1 MSTVTP
7 ITSSAS
13 LSRTERIHTATPSFW
28 GLVQGE
34 FFKISRQWA
43 IWLML
48 VLLLG
53 VIALPY
59 LVTFTIANE
68 KASIESNPLYF
79 LTIRMESNV
88 SVLRVFIGIFLLVLT
103 ATVIGLEYQLGT
115 IRILLARGVGRLQ
128 LLAAK
133 VVTVTLFGLGVLI
146 IGLLLNVAFMCI
158 VLSIITGSL
167 NAFKAIDS
175 TFWNDTWLYV
185 LSMLISMG
193 VTILL
198 ATALSVAGR
207 SLAIGLS
214 ASLVWFPVDNIGTEF
229 LYLAD
234 RLTHNDFWL
243 NISAYLLGPN
253 LNHMPVALAGKGSLG
268 IGITPLVQVD
278 VPHTLYVALVYAI
291 IFAVVAIVLMWR
303 RDVRE

>member
-7 ITSSAS
+7 TTSSTS
-13 LSRTERIHTATPSFW
+13 TPRTERIHTATPSFL
-28 GLVQGE
+28 GLVRGE

-133 VVTVTLFGLGVLI
+133 VLTVTLFGLVVLI
-146 IGLLLNVAFMCI
+146 VGLLLNIAFMCI

-167 NAFKAIDS
+167 DAFKAIDS

-185 LSMLISMG
+185 LSTLISMG
-193 VTILL
+193 ATILL

-214 ASLVWFPVDNIGTEF
+214 ASLVWFPIDNIGTEF

-253 LNHMPVALAGKGSLG
+253 LNQMPVALVGTKALG

-278 VPHTLYVALVYAI
+278 APHTIYVALVYAL
-291 IFAVVAIVLMWR
+291 IFTVVAIVLMWR

>member
-1 MSTVTP
+1 MSTVT
-7 ITSSAS
+7 TSAPA
-13 LSRTERIHTATPSFW
+13 SRTERIHTATPSFL
-28 GLVQGE
+28 GLVRGE
-34 FFKISRQWA
+34 FFKISRQWT

-53 VIALPY
+53 VIILPY
-59 LVTFTIANE
+59 LVTFTIQNAKE
-68 KASIESNPLYF
+68 SIQSDPLYF

-88 SVLRVFIGIFLLVLT
+88 SVLRVFVGIFLLVLT

-115 IRILLARGVGRLQ
+115 VRILLARGVGRLQ

-133 VVTVTLFGLGVLI
+133 VFTVTLFGLAVLVV
-146 IGLLLNVAFMCI
+146 GLLLNVALMCI
-158 VLSIITGSL
+158 VVSL
-167 NAFKAIDS
+167 VSGNLDAFKAINS

-185 LSMLISMG
+185 LSTLISMG

-207 SLAIGLS
+207 SLAIALS
-214 ASLVWFPVDNIGTEF
+214 ASLIWFPVDNIGTEF

-253 LNHMPVALAGKGSLG
+253 LNQMPVALVGTKALG
-268 IGITPLVQVD
+268 IGITPLVQVNAS
-278 VPHTLYVALVYAI
+278 HTMYVALVYAL
-291 IFAVVAIVLMWR
+291 IFAVVAILLMWK

>member
-1 MSTVTP
+1 MST
-7 ITSSAS
+7 ITTSAPT
-13 LSRTERIHTATPSFW
+13 SRMERIHTSTPSFW
-28 GLVQGE
+28 GLVRGE

-53 VIALPY
+53 VIILPY
-59 LVTFTIANE
+59 LVTFTIQNVKE
-68 KASIESNPLYF
+68 SIQHNPLYF

-88 SVLRVFIGIFLLVLT
+88 SVLRVFIGIFLLVLA
-103 ATVIGLEYQLGT
+103 ATVIGREYQLGT

-133 VVTVTLFGLGVLI
+133 VLTVTLFGLAVLI
-146 IGLLLNVAFMCI
+146 VGLLLNIALMCI
-158 VLSIITGSL
+158 VLALVSGNL
-167 NAFKAIDS
+167 DAFKAIND

-185 LSMLISMG
+185 LSTLISMG

-207 SLAIGLS
+207 SLAIALS
-214 ASLVWFPVDNIGTEF
+214 ASLVWFPIDNIGTEF

-253 LNHMPVALAGKGSLG
+253 LNQMPVALVGTKALG

-278 VPHTLYVALVYAI
+278 AAHTLYVALVYAI
-291 IFAVVAIVLMWR
+291 IFAVVATVLMWK

>member
-1 MSTVTP
+1 MSNNMST
-7 ITSSAS
+7 ITTSAPT
-13 LSRTERIHTATPSFW
+13 SRTERIHTSKPSFF
-28 GLVQGE
+28 GLVRGE

-53 VIALPY
+53 VIILPY
-59 LVTFTIANE
+59 LITFTIQNAKE
-68 KASIESNPLYF
+68 SIQSNPLYF

-103 ATVIGLEYQLGT
+103 ATIIGREYQLGT

-133 VVTVTLFGLGVLI
+133 VLTVTLFGLAVLI
-146 IGLLLNVAFMCI
+146 VGLLLNVALMCI
-158 VLSIITGSL
+158 VLSLVSGNL
-167 NAFKAIDS
+167 DAFKAINT

-185 LSMLISMG
+185 LSTLISMG

-229 LYLAD
+229 LYL
-234 RLTHNDFWL
+234 
-243 NISAYLLGPN
+243 
-253 LNHMPVALAGKGSLG
+253 
-268 IGITPLVQVD
+268 
-278 VPHTLYVALVYAI
+278 
-291 IFAVVAIVLMWR
+291 
-303 RDVRE
+303 

>member
-1 MSTVTP
+1 MST
-7 ITSSAS
+7 ITTSTSPTQA
-13 LSRTERIHTATPSFW
+13 ERIHTATPSFL
-28 GLVQGE
+28 GLVRGE
-34 FFKISRQWA
+34 FFKISRQWV

-48 VLLLG
+48 VLLAG
-53 VIALPY
+53 VIFLPY
-59 LVTFTIANE
+59 LVTFTISNV
-68 KASIESNPLYF
+68 KDSLHNNPLYF
-79 LTIRMESNV
+79 LTIRMESNA

-103 ATVIGLEYQLGT
+103 ATVIGMEYQLGT
-115 IRILLARGVGRLQ
+115 IRVLLARGVGRLQ

-133 VVTVTLFGLGVLI
+133 VLTITLFGLGVFVA
-146 IGLLLNVAFMCI
+146 GLLLNVVLMC
-158 VLSIITGSL
+158 VVVSL
-167 NAFKAIDS
+167 VAGNLDAFKAIDS
-175 TFWNDTWLYV
+175 TFWNDTWLYI
-185 LSMLISMG
+185 LSILISMG

-214 ASLVWFPVDNIGTEF
+214 ASLVWFPIDNIGTEF

-253 LNHMPVALAGKGSLG
+253 LNQMPVALVGTKALG

-278 VPHTLYVALVYAI
+278 ASHTLYVSLVYAL

>member
-1 MSTVTP
+1 MSTLTP
-7 ITSSAS
+7 SAPT
-13 LSRTERIHTATPSFW
+13 LHTERLHTATPSFF
-28 GLVQGE
+28 GLVRGE
-34 FFKISRQWA
+34 FFKISRQWT

-53 VIALPY
+53 VIILPY
-59 LVTFTIANE
+59 LITFTI
-68 KASIESNPLYF
+68 SNIKDSLHNAPLYF
-79 LTIRMESNV
+79 LTVRMESNV
-88 SVLRVFIGIFLLVLT
+88 SILRVFIGIFLLVLT

-115 IRILLARGVGRLQ
+115 IRIMLARGVGRLQ

-133 VVTVTLFGLGVLI
+133 VLTVTLFGLAVLI
-146 IGLLLNVAFMCI
+146 VGLLLNVALMCI
-158 VLSIITGSL
+158 VVSL
-167 NAFKAIDS
+167 VSGNLDAFKAIDN
-175 TFWNDTWLYV
+175 TFWHDTWLYV
-185 LSMLISMG
+185 LSTLISMG

-198 ATALSVAGR
+198 ATALSVVGR

-214 ASLVWFPVDNIGTEF
+214 AALVWFPIDNIGSEF

-253 LNHMPVALAGKGSLG
+253 LNRMPVALVGKNALG
-268 IGITPLVQVD
+268 IGITPLVEVD
-278 VPHTLYVALVYAI
+278 APHTLYITLVYAI

>member
-1 MSTVTP
+1 MST
-7 ITSSAS
+7 ITTSAPTS
-13 LSRTERIHTATPSFW
+13 HMERIHTSTPSFL
-28 GLVQGE
+28 GLVRGE

-53 VIALPY
+53 VIILPY
-59 LVTFTIANE
+59 LITFTIQNVKE
-68 KASIESNPLYF
+68 SIQHNPLYF

-88 SVLRVFIGIFLLVLT
+88 SVLRVFIGIFLLVLA
-103 ATVIGLEYQLGT
+103 ATVIGREYQLGT

-133 VVTVTLFGLGVLI
+133 VLTVTLFGLAVLI
-146 IGLLLNVAFMCI
+146 VGLLLNIALMCI
-158 VLSIITGSL
+158 VLALVSGNL
-167 NAFKAIDS
+167 DAFKAINN

-185 LSMLISMG
+185 LSTLISMG

-207 SLAIGLS
+207 SLAIALS
-214 ASLVWFPVDNIGTEF
+214 ASLVWFPIDNIGTEF

-253 LNHMPVALAGKGSLG
+253 LNQMPVALVGTKALG

-278 VPHTLYVALVYAI
+278 AAHTLYVALVYAI
-291 IFAVVAIVLMWR
+291 IFAVVATVLMWK